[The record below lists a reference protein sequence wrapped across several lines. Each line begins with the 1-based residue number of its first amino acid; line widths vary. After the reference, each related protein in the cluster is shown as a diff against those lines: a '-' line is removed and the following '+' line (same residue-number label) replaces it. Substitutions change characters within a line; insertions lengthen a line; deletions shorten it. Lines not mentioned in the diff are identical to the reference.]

1 MAALGPCTI
10 VVVIGTT
17 IARAD
22 LPDLCKRLRLL
33 LQHTDDVVVACDVSA
48 LTGVDAVTVDGLARL
63 QLTARRLGCQI
74 QLRHA
79 SCELRQLLAFA
90 GLAEVVPLERGLR
103 VGWPGGQTKQREQAR
118 RVEKGVEADDSTG

>member
-79 SCELRQLLAFA
+79 SCELRQLLALA

-103 VGWPGGQTKQREQAR
+103 VGWPIGQREEREQALG
-118 RVEKGVEADDSTG
+118 VEEGVEADDSTG